1 MYKGSGIFEL
11 TKNVLPRKK
20 IFGIPRRNWIECII
34 FTGVVEAVIFSIPFT
49 KTASFMFS
57 AVFGGGVFF
66 ISLRGIYRRSITQ
79 FFFSGFN
86 TAIYA
91 IIPDCVEYGEWKT
104 GLRNDG
110 FQYAFVS
117 LGNKIGMAIGT
128 ALLAALLG
136 KYGYV
141 ANQVQN
147 PAVLSI
153 MRHSFTTIPGVLWI
167 VTAIVLFFYRLN
179 KKRYNEI
186 VEDLKKQ
193 DKINPRY

>member
-79 FFFSGFN
+79 SFM
-86 TAIYA
+86 TAMA
-91 IIPDCVEYGEWKT
+91 LSVIICII
-104 GLRNDG
+104 
-110 FQYAFVS
+110 S
-117 LGNKIGMAIGT
+117 
-128 ALLAALLG
+128 
-136 KYGYV
+136 
-141 ANQVQN
+141 
-147 PAVLSI
+147 
-153 MRHSFTTIPGVLWI
+153 
-167 VTAIVLFFYRLN
+167 
-179 KKRYNEI
+179 
-186 VEDLKKQ
+186 
-193 DKINPRY
+193 

>member
-1 MYKGSGIFEL
+1 MLYYSMPALAAGFILDLMIGD
-11 TKNVLPRKK
+11 PRWLYHPVCLIGNLIAFLEKILRK
-20 IFGIPRRNWIECII
+20 IFPKTDKGELAAGTVEVILVCLLSGGIPFLILHILY
-34 FTGVVEAVIFSIPFT
+34 G
-49 KTASFMFS
+49 
-57 AVFGGGVFF
+57 
-66 ISLRGIYRRSITQ
+66 ISVWA
-79 FFFSGFN
+79 GFALE
-86 TAIYA
+86 TFWCYQLLA
-91 IIPDCVEYGEWKT
+91 
-104 GLRNDG
+104 
-110 FQYAFVS
+110 
-117 LGNKIGMAIGT
+117 T

-186 VEDLKKQ
+186 VEDLKKNRV
-193 DKINPRY
+193 K

>member
-1 MYKGSGIFEL
+1 MKRQKKKRLILRIF
-11 TKNVLPRKK
+11 
-20 IFGIPRRNWIECII
+20 RNLICIGL
-34 FTGVVEAVIFSIPFT
+34 FVI
-49 KTASFMFS
+49 
-57 AVFGGGVFF
+57 
-66 ISLRGIYRRSITQ
+66 
-79 FFFSGFN
+79 
-86 TAIYA
+86 
-91 IIPDCVEYGEWKT
+91 
-104 GLRNDG
+104 
-110 FQYAFVS
+110 
-117 LGNKIGMAIGT
+117 
-128 ALLAALLG
+128 LAALLG

-193 DKINPRY
+193 HKINPRY